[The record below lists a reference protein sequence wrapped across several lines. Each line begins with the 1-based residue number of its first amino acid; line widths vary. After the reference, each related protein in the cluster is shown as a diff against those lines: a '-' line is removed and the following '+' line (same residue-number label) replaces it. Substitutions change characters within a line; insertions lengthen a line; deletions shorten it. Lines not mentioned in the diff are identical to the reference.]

1 MSRIYLVSHA
11 KSDVPVRFVRATS
24 KNAAVRAVAAELF
37 EVKAASADDIVSAS
51 QSGTLD
57 ILDALAQTDDGADPG
72 PVPSEERGDVGA
84 PWNELRD
91 PTKFADLTTQM
102 APDGGATPIRA
113 VRA

>member
-1 MSRIYLVSHA
+1 MGIKGKISMSRIYLVSHA

-57 ILDALAQTDDGADPG
+57 ILDALAQADDGADPG
-72 PVPSEERGDVGA
+72 PVPADTADV
-84 PWNELRD
+84 
-91 PTKFADLTTQM
+91 
-102 APDGGATPIRA
+102 TPIRA

>member
-1 MSRIYLVSHA
+1 MSRIYLVRHA

-57 ILDALAQTDDGADPG
+57 ILDALADDGADPG
-72 PVPSEERGDVGA
+72 PVPQSSDVIA
-84 PWNELRD
+84 MRSLARQHI
-91 PTKFADLTTQM
+91 A
-102 APDGGATPIRA
+102 
-113 VRA
+113 